1 MGVGARRHN
10 PSRRKLHPVYFQ
22 LGLSRLLP
30 LADGTKPGQLPVAA
44 IIALRAVPSHFAVG
58 TAFALCTGTFLL
70 PMRAGIA
77 LEAALLALTVGA
89 RIAARAEAPDTTMW
103 TGLALCTRAFQLAMR
118 ATIALQA
125 ANLTFAVRARITT

>member
-1 MGVGARRHN
+1 
-10 PSRRKLHPVYFQ
+10 
-22 LGLSRLLP
+22 
-30 LADGTKPGQLPVAA
+30 
-44 IIALRAVPSHFAVG
+44 
-58 TAFALCTGTFLL
+58 
-70 PMRAGIA
+70 MRAGIA

-103 TGLALCTRAFQLAMR
+103 TGLALCTRAFQLAMQ